1 MKKFTH
7 IPALVA
13 LAALVF
19 VGACSDDDDPVAPA
33 TPSNAY
39 VRVLHASP
47 DAPNVDVL
55 VDGTV
60 VLTDVPYQSFS
71 SYLTVPAGARNF
83 KVRATA
89 SPSTVVINVTPTLTK
104 NNYYT
109 VVARDPLASIEP
121 WLLTDDHAA
130 PATGKVKVRLVHAA
144 PGAPVVD
151 IYVTAPGADLAT
163 STPVLTDI
171 PYEAASG
178 FLEVPAGNYQIRI
191 TPANT
196 TTVAIDSGTLTLTA
210 GQIRTGVAVDAPGGG
225 APFGAVVLPD
235 RN

>member
-1 MKKFTH
+1 MEEQSMKKFTH

-33 TPSNAY
+33 TSNAY

-109 VVARDPLASIEP
+109 VVARDP
-121 WLLTDDHAA
+121 
-130 PATGKVKVRLVHAA
+130 
-144 PGAPVVD
+144 
-151 IYVTAPGADLAT
+151 
-163 STPVLTDI
+163 
-171 PYEAASG
+171 
-178 FLEVPAGNYQIRI
+178 
-191 TPANT
+191 
-196 TTVAIDSGTLTLTA
+196 
-210 GQIRTGVAVDAPGGG
+210 
-225 APFGAVVLPD
+225 
-235 RN
+235 